1 MFKKLFRNVDWFL
14 VLIPVALTVIGILF
28 IYSTGITVTGE
39 NTNKYLRQLVWV
51 GISVVVF
58 LVVLWVDYYRWVELS
73 SYFYILGIILL
84 VLTLLVGKNI
94 RGSRS
99 WFGIGGLG
107 IQASEVMKVF
117 YILFLAKYL
126 ASAPVIEK
134 RVQVFVVSSLIT
146 LLPMGLILLQPDL
159 GTTLVYVAIFF
170 AMGFVGLVDTRF
182 IRYLLLV
189 GVVGAIVILL
199 IAFYK
204 YYLEIGN
211 PPLPLVDMLID
222 FKTLFSIALALL
234 LYSLFT
240 AVIDFF
246 NPVAWIKKILPFSIF
261 SGMGFLMAAA
271 AVKVLKAYQWKRILV
286 MINPDFDRAGAG
298 YNVIQS
304 RIAIGSGGL
313 FGKGLFRGTQNQ
325 LGFLPEKDTDFIFSI
340 ICEEMGLV
348 GALLVL
354 GLFFLYFSY
363 MYTIIKEAKD
373 KEGVLVTVGI
383 FAMFAAHVIINTGM
397 ALGILPATGLPLPF
411 VSYGGSAYLA
421 FAMGAALLINIHS
434 RRFVH

>member
-1 MFKKLFRNVDWFL
+1 MFKRLFRNVDWFL
-14 VLIPVALTVIGILF
+14 ILIPILLTVIGIVF

-39 NTNKYLRQLVWV
+39 NTNKYLRQLMWV

-58 LVVLWVDYYRWVELS
+58 LVVLWIDYYRWVELS

-84 VLTLLVGKNI
+84 ILTLLVGKNI

-99 WFGIGGLG
+99 WFGVGGLG

-134 RVQVFVVSSLIT
+134 RIQVFVVSSLIT

-159 GTTLVYVAIFF
+159 GTTLVYVAIFL

-182 IRYLLLV
+182 IRYLVLV
-189 GVVGAIVILL
+189 GMVGAIVILL

-204 YYLEIGN
+204 YYLEMGN
-211 PPLPLVDMLID
+211 PPLPLIDLLID
-222 FKTLFSIALALL
+222 FKTLFSIAVALL

-246 NPVAWIKKILPFSIF
+246 NPVGWIKKILPFSIF
-261 SGMGFLMAAA
+261 SGMGFLMAVG

-286 MINPDFDRAGAG
+286 MINPEFDKAGAG

-340 ICEEMGLV
+340 ICEEMGLL

-383 FAMFAAHVIINTGM
+383 FAMFATHVIINTGM

-411 VSYGGSAYLA
+411 ISYGGSAYLA
-421 FAMGAALLINIHS
+421 FAMGAAFLINIHS

>member
-1 MFKKLFRNVDWFL
+1 MWKRLFRNVDWFL
-14 VLIPVALTVIGILF
+14 VLIPLLLTCIGILF
-28 IYSTGITVTGE
+28 IYSTGITATGE
-39 NTNKYLRQLVWV
+39 NTGKYLRQLIWV
-51 GISVVVF
+51 GISLLVF
-58 LVVLWVDYYRWVELS
+58 LVILWVDYYRWVELS
-73 SYFYILGIILL
+73 SYFYILGILL
-84 VLTLLVGKNI
+84 LILTLLVGKNI

-107 IQASEVMKVF
+107 IQASEVMKIF

-126 ASAPVIEK
+126 ANAPVIEK
-134 RVQVFVVSSLIT
+134 RVQVFLVSSFIAVI
-146 LLPMGLILLQPDL
+146 PIGLILLQPDL
-159 GTTLVYVAIFF
+159 GTSLVYILIFL
-170 AMGFVGLVDTRF
+170 AMGYVGMVDTRF
-182 IRYLLLV
+182 ICYLLIVGLV
-189 GVVGAIVILL
+189 GSVVILL
-199 IAFYK
+199 IALYK
-204 YYLEIGN
+204 YYLEVGN
-211 PPLPLVDMLID
+211 PPLPLIDMLID
-222 FKTLFSIALALL
+222 FKTLFSIAMALL

-240 AVIDFF
+240 AIIDFF
-246 NPVAWIKKILPFSIF
+246 NPVDWIKKILPFSIF
-261 SGMGFLMAAA
+261 SGMGFLMAAG
-271 AVKVLKAYQWKRILV
+271 AVKVLKSYQWKRILV
-286 MINPDFDRAGAG
+286 MINPEFDKAGAG

-340 ICEEMGLV
+340 ICEELGLI

-363 MYTIIKEAKD
+363 MFAIIKEAKD
-373 KEGVLVTVGI
+373 KEGTLVTIGI
-383 FAMFAAHVIINTGM
+383 FTMFASHVIINTGM

-411 VSYGGSAYLA
+411 ISYGGSAYLA